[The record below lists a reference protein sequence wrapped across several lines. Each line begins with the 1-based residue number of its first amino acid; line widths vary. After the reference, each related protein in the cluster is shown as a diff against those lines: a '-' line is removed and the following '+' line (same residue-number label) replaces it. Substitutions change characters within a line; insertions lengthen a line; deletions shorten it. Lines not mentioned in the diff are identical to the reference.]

1 MMNRQILS
9 KTCGMFVITASI
21 AFIVFSSH
29 PTQAQT
35 GGGSPQPSPTDAKKT
50 IPEKVAPQEK
60 SIPDAKAPAPGSSDA
75 APGESLG
82 NQLER
87 NEEVIQPQ
95 PGIDPGIDVP
105 APNPNPGTTP
115 VIPPP
120 GSPGNPSDVRPK

>member
-1 MMNRQILS
+1 MNRQILS
-9 KTCGMFVITASI
+9 KTCGMFAIAASI
-21 AFIVFSSH
+21 SFIAFSSY
-29 PTQAQT
+29 PAQAQT
-35 GGGSPQPSPTDAKKT
+35 GGGTPQPSPAEPKKT
-50 IPEKVAPQEK
+50 IPEKVVPQEK
-60 SIPDAKAPAPGSSDA
+60 SIPAPKAPAPGSSGA
-75 APGESLG
+75 ARGESLS

-87 NEEVIQPQ
+87 NEGVIQPP

>member
-9 KTCGMFVITASI
+9 NSFGIFAIAASI
-21 AFIVFSSH
+21 AFSAF
-29 PTQAQT
+29 PPGPAWAQT
-35 GGGSPQPSPTDAKKT
+35 AGENPQPSPAEPKKT
-50 IPEKVAPQEK
+50 IPEKVAPQEQA
-60 SIPDAKAPAPGSSDA
+60 IPAPKARAPASQGA
-75 APGESLG
+75 AQGESLS
-82 NQLER
+82 NQLQRSEG
-87 NEEVIQPQ
+87 VIQPQ

>member
-9 KTCGMFVITASI
+9 KACEMFVIAASI

-29 PTQAQT
+29 PARAQT
-35 GGGSPQPSPTDAKKT
+35 GGGTPQPSLTDPKKT

-60 SIPDAKAPAPGSSDA
+60 SIPDPKAPAPEA
-75 APGESLG
+75 APRESLS

-87 NEEVIQPQ
+87 NEGVIQP
-95 PGIDPGIDVP
+95 PRGIDPGIDVP